1 MATPPLC
8 RATMTSTTI
17 PFRITS
23 RQFSSVSPVRAMNSA
38 VNREKLQKER
48 LKKRAKKRTT
58 FRQYDLKN
66 AEQFALCD
74 AMRYIR
80 AFEVGRPPASAKYD
94 LAIKLRTKKDGPVL
108 RNQIRLPYTVKTDI
122 KIAVICPPNSAA
134 AKKAREAGAYLV
146 GEEEVFEVVKSGK
159 FDFDRCI
166 AQPGMLPAIGK
177 AGVARILGP
186 RGLMPSTKLGT
197 LVEDVATSVKSML
210 GGSMY
215 RERTGVIRMAVGQ
228 LGFTPNQL
236 RDNVKTLIAAIKKDA
251 TNVQEPFTKEIYEV
265 VLSSTNSPGFTLN
278 GDFRSDHSV
287 TPEQIST

>member
-1 MATPPLC
+1 M
-8 RATMTSTTI
+8 
-17 PFRITS
+17 PFRTIS
-23 RQFSSVSPVRAMNSA
+23 RQFSVVHQLQAMNSA

-48 LKKRAKKRTT
+48 LKKRAKKRTN
-58 FRQYDLKN
+58 FRQYDLKQ

-80 AFEVGRPPASAKYD
+80 AFEVGRPPSSAKYD
-94 LAIKLRTKKDGPVL
+94 LAVKLRTKKDGPVL

-146 GEEEVFEVVKSGK
+146 GDDEVFEMIKSGK

-166 AQPGMLPAIGK
+166 AQPGMLPAMGK
-177 AGVARILGP
+177 AGIARILGP
-186 RGLMPSTKLGT
+186 RGLMPSAKLGT
-197 LVEDVATSVKSML
+197 LVEDVAASVKTML

-215 RERTGVIRMAVGQ
+215 RERMGVIRIAVGQ
-228 LGFTPNQL
+228 LGFTPQQL
-236 RDNVKTLIAAIKKDA
+236 RDNVKTLVAAVKKDA
-251 TNVQEPFTKEIYEV
+251 MNVPEPFSKEIHEV

-278 GDFRSDHSV
+278 GDFTSDNS
-287 TPEQIST
+287 PPLEQLAV

>member
-1 MATPPLC
+1 MNP
-8 RATMTSTTI
+8 TTI
-17 PFRITS
+17 PFRIPS
-23 RQFSSVSPVRAMNSA
+23 RQFSAVPRLQAMNSA

-58 FRQYDLKN
+58 FRQYDLKE
-66 AEQFALCD
+66 AQQFALCD

-80 AFEVGRPPASAKYD
+80 AFEVGRPPTSAKYD
-94 LAIKLRTKKDGPVL
+94 LAVKLRTKKDGPVL

-122 KIAVICPPNSAA
+122 KIAVICPPNSSA
-134 AKKAREAGAYLV
+134 AKKARDAGAAYV
-146 GEEEVFEVVKSGK
+146 GEEEVFELIKSGK

-177 AGVARILGP
+177 AGIARILGP

-197 LVEDVATSVKSML
+197 LVEDVATSVKTML

-215 RERTGVIRMAVGQ
+215 RERMGVIRIAVGQ
-228 LGFTPNQL
+228 LGFTPHQL
-236 RDNVKTLIAAIKKDA
+236 RDNVKTTIAAIKKDA
-251 TNVQEPFTKEIYEV
+251 TNVQEPFTKEIHEV

-278 GDFRSDHSV
+278 GDFTSDHSPPLGQL
-287 TPEQIST
+287 TA

>member
-1 MATPPLC
+1 MSTAPIC
-8 RATMTSTTI
+8 RATIAPTSV
-17 PFRITS
+17 PFRTFS
-23 RQFSSVSPVRAMNSA
+23 RGFSSRYPLQASSS
-38 VNREKLQKER
+38 VNREKLQKEK

-80 AFEVGRPPASAKYD
+80 AFEVGRQPTSVKYD
-94 LAIKLRTKKDGPVL
+94 CAVKLRTKKDGPVL

-122 KIAVICPPNSAA
+122 KIAVICPPNSSA
-134 AKKAREAGAYLV
+134 AKRAREAGAFLV

-166 AQPGMLPAIGK
+166 AQPGSLSAIGK
-177 AGVARILGP
+177 AGIARILGP

-197 LVEDVATSVKSML
+197 LVEDVATSVKTML

-228 LGFTPNQL
+228 LGFTPIQL
-236 RDNVKTLIAAIKKDA
+236 RENVKTFIAAIKKDA
-251 TNVQEPFTKEIYEV
+251 TNVQEPFTKEIHEI

-278 GDFRSDHSV
+278 GDFRSDQS
-287 TPEQIST
+287 PALEQLST